1 MVDEGARKGMRHHPV
16 AKAAQWLLGAV
27 VIVLVVVALLLA
39 VSLRH
44 DANGQTTLFG
54 RPVYSVDSGSMAPTF
69 NTGDLIIDSPISATQ
84 AAHLRRGQIITFQA
98 SPAVG
103 TSGGL
108 VITHRIYAVVRGPA
122 VADVKTVEY
131 QTKGDANNAPD
142 RPLVKP
148 SQVLGIYQGQ
158 RIPFGGYVLNTLH
171 HPVTFVVL
179 IMIVVAYVAEELIR
193 QQWIALGERD
203 AERKRS
209 RADGG
214 GEA

>member
-1 MVDEGARKGMRHHPV
+1 MVDEGARKGRRHHPV

-69 NTGDLIIDSPISATQ
+69 DTGDLIIDSPISATQ

-103 TSGGL
+103 TSSGL
-108 VITHRIYAVVRGPA
+108 VITHRIYAVVTGRSAAGVPT
-122 VADVKTVEY
+122 VAY
-131 QTKGDANNAPD
+131 RTKGDANNAPD
-142 RPLVKP
+142 
-148 SQVLGIYQGQ
+148 LGSVAPAAILGLYQGQ

-171 HPVTFVVL
+171 QPVTFVVL
-179 IMIVVAYVAEELIR
+179 IMIVVVYVAEELIR
-193 QQWIALGERD
+193 RQWIALGERD